1 MNKRDAQHPILP
13 RACYYSPMAGGFYE
27 RRVFPWLN
35 DQLSGAPEVTALRT
49 EALRTAAG
57 MVIEIGFGSGANLPH
72 YPPEVESI
80 VAIDPNEGMHDRAS
94 SKVRASRIPVTMLVG
109 RAETLPVPDGT
120 LDTAVSTLTL
130 CSVADPGRV
139 LSELSRVLND
149 RGRLIVMEHGRAD
162 DPGVSRWQDRLN
174 GIQKVMACGCHLNR
188 PIQQLV
194 ESAGFHFET
203 VRKFYLKKAPRT
215 HAWFTVGVASKAH

>member
-1 MNKRDAQHPILP
+1 
-13 RACYYSPMAGGFYE
+13 MAGFYE

-35 DQLSGAPEVTALRT
+35 DKLSGAPEVTELRT

-57 MVIEIGFGSGANLPH
+57 MVIEIGFGSGANLAH
-72 YPPEVESI
+72 YPPKVESI
-80 VAIDPNEGMHDRAS
+80 VAIDPNEGMHDRAAAR
-94 SKVRASRIPVTMLVG
+94 VRESRIPVTMLVG
-109 RAETLPVPDGT
+109 RAETVPVPDGT

-130 CSVADPGRV
+130 CSVADPARV
-139 LSELSRVLND
+139 LAELSRVLND

-194 ESAGFHFET
+194 EDAGFHFET
-203 VRKFYLKKAPRT
+203 VRKFYLPKAPRT